1 MYQTITRKMEPSR
14 TGVILGGSDTDAG
27 RRRGQHTRSV
37 PCFVEPPDS
46 GASRPE
52 EWSVRQFS
60 ADYLDRTRRGMWA
73 DSRTALG
80 DLSLSDQER
89 VLDVGC
95 GTGELTTVLVEETD
109 ATVVGV
115 DADTGL
121 LTAARDRLDGDER
134 DDGDGQSDGDE
145 RDDGDEQSDEDGQ
158 ADRDERQESPPTH
171 PDLAAGDATRLPFPT
186 NSFDLV
192 VCQALLVNPL
202 REFAR
207 VSRELV
213 AAVEPD
219 NADVAVSS
227 TVDSET
233 RLEREARTAFI
244 DGVATDVTTRALSEA
259 FADAGLSR
267 VRTRRY
273 HHEKRVEPPYSEAD
287 LEGATRKAT
296 GAALAGHETELRR
309 ALSEDSYDD
318 LRQRWRAMGRAV
330 VDQMRAETYE
340 RVEVVPFDVAVGRV

>member
-14 TGVILGGSDTDAG
+14 TTVILGGSDTDAG
-27 RRRGQHTRSV
+27 RRRGRHTRSV

-73 DSRTALG
+73 DSRAALA
-80 DLSLSDQER
+80 DLSLSDRER

-95 GTGELTTVLVEETD
+95 GTGELTAVLVEETD

-115 DADTGL
+115 DADTRL
-121 LTAARDRLDGDER
+121 LTAARDRLDE
-134 DDGDGQSDGDE
+134 
-145 RDDGDEQSDEDGQ
+145 
-158 ADRDERQESPPTH
+158 DERQESTPTH

-192 VCQALLVNPL
+192 VCQALLVNLPEPAAAL

-227 TVDSET
+227 TVDNET
-233 RLEREARTAFI
+233 RLEREARGAFI
-244 DGVATDVTTRALSEA
+244 DGVTTDVTTRALSET

-267 VRTRRY
+267 VQTRRY

-296 GAALAGHETELRR
+296 GAALASHETELRR

>member
-1 MYQTITRKMEPSR
+1 M
-14 TGVILGGSDTDAG
+14 
-27 RRRGQHTRSV
+27 
-37 PCFVEPPDS
+37 
-46 GASRPE
+46 
-52 EWSVRQFS
+52 RQFS

-73 DSRTALG
+73 DDRTALV
-80 DLSLSDQER
+80 DLSLSDHDH

-95 GTGELTTVLVEETD
+95 GTGELTAVLGEETD

-115 DADTGL
+115 DADTEL
-121 LTAARDRLDGDER
+121 LAAARARL
-134 DDGDGQSDGDE
+134 
-145 RDDGDEQSDEDGQ
+145 
-158 ADRDERQESPPTH
+158 ADPDAPTRFA
-171 PDLAAGDATRLPFPT
+171 LAAGDATRLPFPT
-186 NSFDLV
+186 DSFDLV
-192 VCQALLVNPL
+192 VCQALLVNLPDPAVAL

-207 VSRELV
+207 VSRDLV

-227 TVDSET
+227 TVDSEAG
-233 RLEREARTAFI
+233 LEREARGAFI
-244 DGVATDVTTRALSEA
+244 DGVATDVTTQALSET
-259 FADAGLSR
+259 FADAGLSD

-296 GAALAGHETELRR
+296 GAALASHETELRR
-309 ALSEDSYDD
+309 ALSDNSYDD